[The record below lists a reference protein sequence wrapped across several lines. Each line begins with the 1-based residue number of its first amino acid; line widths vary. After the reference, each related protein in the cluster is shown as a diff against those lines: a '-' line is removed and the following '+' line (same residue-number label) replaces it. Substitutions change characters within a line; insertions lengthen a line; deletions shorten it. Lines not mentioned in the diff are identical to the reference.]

1 MKILLIEDDPLLSE
15 TVIDSLDTFGEVYH
29 ARTLREAILYFQVL
43 QFDAIVSDVY
53 LHSDNSIEYFR
64 EATDNTTPIIFI
76 TGMPSDDLVEQMLA
90 LGGRDMLEKPF
101 RMDDLRASLEKHV
114 GLIASQRNR
123 KTLP

>member
-90 LGGRDMLEKPF
+90 LGGRDMLESPSVWTTF
-101 RMDDLRASLEKHV
+101 EPA
-114 GLIASQRNR
+114 
-123 KTLP
+123 